1 MLNQTEIISA
11 IKVLLKHRRIKS
23 NSEKQLFSTIVDDV
37 FNHLKKQFTNITYI
51 KDKIDITK
59 DTTIEKEIADTKVVL
74 DKWLR
79 LLLSDDVVDQIDLDI
94 LSKFSLEISYEI
106 IYNILDSFT
115 YSTTENNDSFIIL
128 LSNSKILDKQN
139 KIIVSNKK
147 DIELI
152 HDQINSFFEDR
163 KNKFKT

>member
-1 MLNQTEIISA
+1 M
-11 IKVLLKHRRIKS
+11 
-23 NSEKQLFSTIVDDV
+23 
-37 FNHLKKQFTNITYI
+37 
-51 KDKIDITK
+51 
-59 DTTIEKEIADTKVVL
+59 L

-115 YSTTENNDSFIIL
+115 YSTTESNDSFIIL
-128 LSNSKILDKQN
+128 LSNSKIPDKQN
-139 KIIVSNKK
+139 KNIVSNKEEI
-147 DIELI
+147 DLI
-152 HDQINSFFEDR
+152 KDQINIFFEDK

>member
-1 MLNQTEIISA
+1 
-11 IKVLLKHRRIKS
+11 
-23 NSEKQLFSTIVDDV
+23 
-37 FNHLKKQFTNITYI
+37 
-51 KDKIDITK
+51 
-59 DTTIEKEIADTKVVL
+59 VL

-115 YSTTENNDSFIIL
+115 YSTTESNDSFIIL
-128 LSNSKILDKQN
+128 LSNSKIPDKQN
-139 KIIVSNKK
+139 KNIVSNKEEI
-147 DIELI
+147 DLI
-152 HDQINSFFEDR
+152 KDQINIFFEDK